1 MDTLN
6 LIKSI
11 YEKPTVNI
19 ILNSEILNAKIM
31 NKVQMTLLT
40 NALKGPSQC
49 NEARKK
55 KFKGIDWKVK
65 NKLSLSR
72 WHAYL
77 WRSLEHVT
85 QKFQFGILAILSKR
99 HLRNYWPHLF
109 YLIAGNKISH
119 EKDALPVPQR
129 EYSYHHVTVG
139 NYNPRHHSLDIVPVN
154 AGSD

>member
-55 KFKGIDWKVK
+55 
-65 NKLSLSR
+65 N
-72 WHAYL
+72 
-77 WRSLEHVT
+77 
-85 QKFQFGILAILSKR
+85 SK
-99 HLRNYWPHLF
+99 
-109 YLIAGNKISH
+109 A
-119 EKDALPVPQR
+119 
-129 EYSYHHVTVG
+129 
-139 NYNPRHHSLDIVPVN
+139 
-154 AGSD
+154 